1 MAPMK
6 TQVRCRASWESKR
19 IAYGLKAGVFVS
31 CFAVFGGTTYA
42 YGSEAD
48 RSKPRNFPSKPIRVL
63 VGASAGG
70 GTDLVARL
78 IGRKLADNW
87 GTTVVIDNRAGGAGV
102 VAMNILAQAPA
113 DGHTISI
120 AGNSLILAGAQGKA
134 ASDIRSTI
142 DGVVQLTSQPYLLV
156 VNPALPIKS
165 VSDLVALAKSRAGS
179 LNYGSSGT
187 GSPIHLGT
195 ELLCAL
201 AGIKAAHIPY
211 KGIGPALIDA
221 MTGQIHFLLSNGIA
235 AAPHLNG
242 GKLKAVAVTTLT
254 RTSFFPH
261 LPTIAESGIPG
272 YEHNNMYAVYAPVA
286 VNPAI
291 LKAFNGE
298 FSRIVNSQAIREK
311 LAADGAEAAAPMA
324 QGAFRA
330 LYLREIGKW
339 QRFIRESRLTLE

>member
-1 MAPMK
+1 MK
-6 TQVRCRASWESKR
+6 TQFQCLASTEGKR
-19 IAYGLKAGVFVS
+19 ITAGLKAGALIS
-31 CFAVFGGTTYA
+31 CFALFGGTAPA
-42 YGSEAD
+42 YGSDAD
-48 RSKPRNFPSKPIRVL
+48 PSRPRNYPGKPIRVL

-70 GTDLVARL
+70 GTDLIARL

-87 GTTVVIDNRAGGAGV
+87 GATVVIDNRAGGAGV
-102 VAMNILAQAPA
+102 VAMNILAQAPP

-134 ASDIRSTI
+134 ASDIRATI

-156 VNPALPIKS
+156 VNPGLPIKS
-165 VSDLVALAKSRAGS
+165 VNDLVALAKRKAGS

-195 ELLCAL
+195 ELLCSL
-201 AGIKAAHIPY
+201 AGIKAVHIPY
-211 KGIGPALIDA
+211 KGVGPALIDA
-221 MTGQIHFLLSNGIA
+221 VTGQIHFLLSNGIA
-235 AAPHLNG
+235 AAPHLNSG
-242 GKLKAVAVTTLT
+242 RLKAVAVTTRA
-254 RTSFFPH
+254 RTSLFPN

-286 VNPAI
+286 VSPAI
-291 LKAFNGE
+291 LKALNGE
-298 FSRIVNSQAIREK
+298 FSRIMNSQEIRDK

-330 LYLREIGKW
+330 LYLREIDKW
-339 QRFIRESRLTLE
+339 QKFIKESRLTLE